1 MIKRILAIMLRDLKS
16 GTRDSMVIYI
26 TIAPFLLAFILRALI
41 PSAGSTTIKIAVD
54 ETLPSTMVS
63 YLEGYGKVERLSSR
77 EEIVK
82 RVEKLDDIIGLIQTD
97 KGYELIQQG
106 NESEGSSELVE
117 FIINAEENSE
127 MVLPVKVKI
136 SDVGWKLSPLKQYGA
151 SFLVVFCSVFG
162 GMVITLA
169 LVEEKM
175 SNTLA
180 AINVAAISK
189 VEFVIGKGL
198 LGFIIPIIGT
208 TGALLILG
216 FHQIHFGMTIVTVIS
231 IAIISVVIGFSI
243 GVMSSE
249 PIGAIAS
256 EKMIFLPVMAS
267 VFGGIFLAD
276 KWHFLLYWSPFYWA
290 FKSMDAIILGTA
302 TWNGILINTALIVLL
317 TYFVFLLLSKRIR
330 QGLH

>member
-1 MIKRILAIMLRDLKS
+1 MIKRILAIMFRDLKS

-54 ETLPSTMVS
+54 ETLPSTMIT
-63 YLEGYGKVERLSSR
+63 YLEGYGKVEIFKGRA
-77 EEIVK
+77 EIIE
-82 RVEKLDDIIGLIQTD
+82 RVERLDDIIGLYLTEN
-97 KGYELIQQG
+97 GYELIQQG
-106 NESEGSSELVE
+106 NESEGSTEMLK
-117 FIINAEENSE
+117 FIINGQENSQLE
-127 MVLPVKVKI
+127 LPIKVRT

-151 SFLVVFCSVFG
+151 NFLIVFCSVFG

-175 SNTLA
+175 NNTLA
-180 AINVAAISK
+180 AVNVAAISK

-208 TGALLILG
+208 MGALLILG
-216 FHQIHFGMTIVTVIS
+216 FTQINFGMTIVTVTS

-243 GVMSSE
+243 GVVSSE

-276 KWHFLLYWSPFYWA
+276 KWQFLLYWSPFYWA
-290 FKSMDAIILGTA
+290 YKSMDAIILGTA
-302 TWNGILINTALIVLL
+302 TWSGILLNSSLIVLI
-317 TYFVFLLLSKRIR
+317 TAFVFLLLSKRIR
-330 QGLH
+330 QGLN